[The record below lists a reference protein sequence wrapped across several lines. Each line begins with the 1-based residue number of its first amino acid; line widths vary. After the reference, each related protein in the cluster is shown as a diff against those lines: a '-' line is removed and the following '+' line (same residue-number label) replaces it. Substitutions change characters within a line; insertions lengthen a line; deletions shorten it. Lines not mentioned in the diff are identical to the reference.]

1 MVIFNLAKDEDAKV
15 KNLESDRLAD
25 KENLKRKTN
34 VETDLIEDDATLDGN
49 VAPKAK
55 SKKLNVLNPENFS
68 GAEANVF
75 RQKFEYPPSKDEKD
89 KNNKIN
95 KEETLFPDK
104 KIIPPGLNSEKC
116 SCGYTFNSVALES
129 RHPIIH
135 HSKPT
140 KDSRNS
146 ELSIHFLKT
155 SHCDC
160 KSYYHGENE
169 RLVRTS
175 SAPSTKQNSSVHF
188 VSVDFLNEYMCS
200 LFGKSQEGKSID
212 AFITNKNIL
221 NCEERGEDLDGEVSK
236 KVFLKAF
243 EIFIHATQYNKEDAF
258 G

>member
-1 MVIFNLAKDEDAKV
+1 MCNGCSVISSAACTVQCGLYKF
-15 KNLESDRLAD
+15 
-25 KENLKRKTN
+25 
-34 VETDLIEDDATLDGN
+34 
-49 VAPKAK
+49 AK
-55 SKKLNVLNPENFS
+55 SFLCMCIVCLFVVRAMCIWVWSNCCVP
-68 GAEANVF
+68 
-75 RQKFEYPPSKDEKD
+75 DEKE

-146 ELSIHFLKT
+146 SELSIHFLKT

-160 KSYYHGENE
+160 KSYYYDENE

-188 VSVDFLNEYMCS
+188 VWVDCWKE
-200 LFGKSQEGKSID
+200 
-212 AFITNKNIL
+212 
-221 NCEERGEDLDGEVSK
+221 
-236 KVFLKAF
+236 KVK
-243 EIFIHATQYNKEDAF
+243 TTMKP
-258 G
+258 